1 MKTSSAKAKG
11 RKLQDLVRD
20 SLRSAFMEILETN
33 DIKSQVMGMSGEDIV
48 FSPKAQKIIKYKF
61 ECKNTERLS
70 IWSAIEQCEGHGKDS
85 LCPVIVFKKN
95 KKKPYAA
102 IPLNKLIALL
112 KAERYNYVNKKD
124 VIGYET
130 KI

>member
-20 SLRSAFMEILETN
+20 SLRSAFTEILETN

-48 FSPKAQKIIKYKF
+48 FSPKAQKIIRYKF

-70 IWSAIEQCEGHGKDS
+70 IWSAIEQCEGHGSDK

-95 KKKPYAA
+95 RKKPYAA
-102 IPLNKLIALL
+102 IPLTKLITLL
-112 KAERYNYVNKKD
+112 KTERYAYVNKQD
-124 VIGYET
+124 VLE
-130 KI
+130 KK

>member
-33 DIKSQVMGMSGEDIV
+33 DIKSQVMGISGEDIV
-48 FSPKAQKIIKYKF
+48 LSPKAQKIIKYKF
-61 ECKNTERLS
+61 ECKNTERLN
-70 IWSAIEQCEGHGKDS
+70 IWSAIEQCEGHGKES

-95 KKKPYAA
+95 RKDAYAA
-102 IPLNKLIALL
+102 IPLNKLIILL
-112 KAERYNYVNKKD
+112 KAERETYVNKKD
-124 VIGYET
+124 LLD
-130 KI
+130 K

>member
-1 MKTSSAKAKG
+1 
-11 RKLQDLVRD
+11 
-20 SLRSAFMEILETN
+20 MEILETN

-48 FSPKAQKIIKYKF
+48 FSPKAQKIIRYKF

-70 IWSAIEQCEGHGKDS
+70 IWSAIEQCEGHGEDR

-95 KKKPYAA
+95 RKEPYAA

-112 KAERYNYVNKKD
+112 KAERYAYVNKKD
-124 VIGYET
+124 ILEGE
-130 KI
+130 